1 MYLRQMNEEET
12 QILHE
17 VSRDALME
25 YTRGVS
31 RWVRISSLQEEV
43 DSLKYLRG
51 LLDSFGYH
59 TEMPEYMGYI
69 SYPVKAFVTIE
80 SPVERAF
87 KGISACFTPS
97 TPIGGI
103 VAEAADCTEADYRGK
118 IVLMDGLANAVKIKE
133 AEKKGAVAVLFLHDR
148 NIHNGPASDIWGNPT
163 QNRLDTLPAVPVVS
177 VTKPDGAEIRRLL
190 KEGHVKVRVE
200 STVVNEW
207 RKCPLL
213 IADLEC
219 PRSDKFV
226 LFSGHIDSWD
236 YGAMD
241 NGSANATMIE
251 CARLMAQRKD
261 KLARGLRIA
270 FWSGHSQGKYA
281 GSAWYA
287 DHHFEELR
295 DHCAAHLNID
305 SVGGENAVVV
315 EEPPVMAQ
323 AWDLAKD
330 VIEGQT
336 GVAFSGKRMAR
347 NADQSFFGVGI
358 TSIFGTF
365 SEQDISTV
373 GDSLSFRYGEGSR
386 AGGLGWWWHT
396 EHDTIDKINP
406 ELLVRDCRL
415 YAAVLWRL
423 LTAPVLPFVI
433 GRAVEEMKQ
442 TVDRLQ
448 DKLAGTFDFSPLQKR
463 LDEIAGKAAD
473 FDALCRSAAE
483 PCEEAEALTDRQ
495 MKLCRNIVRLV
506 YHENDVYDFD
516 LCGPL
521 YPLPNLEC
529 GERLAASMEGSSRY
543 YLYLTQLQKGYNR
556 VMEYCGQI
564 LELL

>member
-1 MYLRQMNEEET
+1 M
-12 QILHE
+12 
-17 VSRDALME
+17 
-25 YTRGVS
+25 
-31 RWVRISSLQEEV
+31 
-43 DSLKYLRG
+43 
-51 LLDSFGYH
+51 
-59 TEMPEYMGYI
+59 
-69 SYPVKAFVTIE
+69 
-80 SPVERAF
+80 
-87 KGISACFTPS
+87 
-97 TPIGGI
+97 
-103 VAEAADCTEADYRGK
+103 
-118 IVLMDGLANAVKIKE
+118 
-133 AEKKGAVAVLFLHDR
+133 
-148 NIHNGPASDIWGNPT
+148 
-163 QNRLDTLPAVPVVS
+163 
-177 VTKPDGAEIRRLL
+177 
-190 KEGHVKVRVE
+190 KVRVE

-219 PRSDKFV
+219 PKSDKYI

-287 DHHFEELR
+287 DHHFEDLR

-336 GVAFSGKRMAR
+336 GAAFSGKRMAR

-396 EHDTIDKINP
+396 EHDTIDKISP

-423 LTAPVLPFVI
+423 LTAPALPFVI

-442 TVDRLQ
+442 TVERLQ
-448 DKLAGTFDFSPLQKR
+448 DKLVGTFDFAPLQKR

-473 FDALCRSAAE
+473 FDALCRAAAE
-483 PCEEAEALTDRQ
+483 PGEEAEALVERQ

-506 YHENDVYDFD
+506 YHENNVYDFD

>member
-1 MYLRQMNEEET
+1 M
-12 QILHE
+12 
-17 VSRDALME
+17 
-25 YTRGVS
+25 
-31 RWVRISSLQEEV
+31 
-43 DSLKYLRG
+43 
-51 LLDSFGYH
+51 
-59 TEMPEYMGYI
+59 
-69 SYPVKAFVTIE
+69 
-80 SPVERAF
+80 
-87 KGISACFTPS
+87 
-97 TPIGGI
+97 
-103 VAEAADCTEADYRGK
+103 
-118 IVLMDGLANAVKIKE
+118 
-133 AEKKGAVAVLFLHDR
+133 
-148 NIHNGPASDIWGNPT
+148 
-163 QNRLDTLPAVPVVS
+163 
-177 VTKPDGAEIRRLL
+177 
-190 KEGHVKVRVE
+190 
-200 STVVNEW
+200 
-207 RKCPLL
+207 
-213 IADLEC
+213 
-219 PRSDKFV
+219 
-226 LFSGHIDSWD
+226 
-236 YGAMD
+236 
-241 NGSANATMIE
+241 
-251 CARLMAQRKD
+251 
-261 KLARGLRIA
+261 
-270 FWSGHSQGKYA
+270 
-281 GSAWYA
+281 
-287 DHHFEELR
+287 
-295 DHCAAHLNID
+295 
-305 SVGGENAVVV
+305 VV

-336 GVAFSGKRMAR
+336 GAAFSGKRMAR

-396 EHDTIDKINP
+396 EHDTIDKISP

-423 LTAPVLPFVI
+423 LTAPALPFVI

-442 TVDRLQ
+442 TVERLQ
-448 DKLAGTFDFSPLQKR
+448 DKLVGTFDFAPLQKR

-473 FDALCRSAAE
+473 FDALCRAAAE
-483 PCEEAEALTDRQ
+483 PGEEAEALVERQ

>member
-1 MYLRQMNEEET
+1 M
-12 QILHE
+12 
-17 VSRDALME
+17 
-25 YTRGVS
+25 
-31 RWVRISSLQEEV
+31 
-43 DSLKYLRG
+43 
-51 LLDSFGYH
+51 
-59 TEMPEYMGYI
+59 
-69 SYPVKAFVTIE
+69 
-80 SPVERAF
+80 
-87 KGISACFTPS
+87 
-97 TPIGGI
+97 
-103 VAEAADCTEADYRGK
+103 
-118 IVLMDGLANAVKIKE
+118 
-133 AEKKGAVAVLFLHDR
+133 
-148 NIHNGPASDIWGNPT
+148 
-163 QNRLDTLPAVPVVS
+163 
-177 VTKPDGAEIRRLL
+177 
-190 KEGHVKVRVE
+190 KVRVE

-219 PRSDKFV
+219 PRSDKFI

-295 DHCAAHLNID
+295 DRCAAHLNID

-336 GVAFSGKRMAR
+336 GMAFSGKRMAR

-406 ELLVRDCRL
+406 DLLVRDCRL

-473 FDALCRSAAE
+473 FDALCRSTAE
-483 PCEEAEALTDRQ
+483 PGEEAEALMNRQ

-506 YHENDVYDFD
+506 YHETDVYDFD